1 MPFLDDMLI
10 ADFVLLCAV
19 PRIFTI
25 WSVRIRSPFRSR
37 SPRNTIPSAMNS
49 SSPCWEYWNFRGGTS
64 EDFSIIL
71 QNNLNKTIV
80 FHFSWKVL
88 PMGSKSETSK
98 IYSTISVLLA
108 EKRTSLAVLRTAI
121 AIFTLP
127 ISVFTV
133 LIATSR
139 YYDVSAV
146 LHFIIPL
153 LTICAILVFLGT
165 YFVYRSFKKIKRIDH
180 TIREIKMKEEHLHD
194 ILED

>member
-1 MPFLDDMLI
+1 
-10 ADFVLLCAV
+10 
-19 PRIFTI
+19 
-25 WSVRIRSPFRSR
+25 
-37 SPRNTIPSAMNS
+37 MNKKEES
-49 SSPCWEYWNFRGGTS
+49 
-64 EDFSIIL
+64 
-71 QNNLNKTIV
+71 
-80 FHFSWKVL
+80 
-88 PMGSKSETSK
+88 SK
-98 IYSTISVLLA
+98 IFNRINLLLA

-153 LTICAILVFLGT
+153 IIICGILVFLGT
-165 YFVYRSFKKIKRIDH
+165 YFIYRSFKKIRKIDN
-180 TIREIKMKEEHLHD
+180 TIRDIKIKNECAHD

>member
-1 MPFLDDMLI
+1 M
-10 ADFVLLCAV
+10 
-19 PRIFTI
+19 
-25 WSVRIRSPFRSR
+25 
-37 SPRNTIPSAMNS
+37 
-49 SSPCWEYWNFRGGTS
+49 GT
-64 EDFSIIL
+64 
-71 QNNLNKTIV
+71 KR
-80 FHFSWKVL
+80 
-88 PMGSKSETSK
+88 ETSQ
-98 IYSTISVLLA
+98 IYNTISVLLA

-153 LTICAILVFLGT
+153 IIICSILVFLGT
-165 YFVYRSFKKIKRIDH
+165 YFIYRSFKKIKRIDH
-180 TIREIKMKEEHLHD
+180 TIREIKMKKECTHD